1 MKTYN
6 RFKKAFWIITVAL
19 TILEVSSTLST
30 GTIKPTELIGFI
42 IYCTFSAMISTWLI
56 LWVVGYFNPTE
67 ADLAA
72 RQARHEAKQ
81 EQKQQIKLVAQEQ
94 KVQHKNQQKAHRQ
107 HQKNFQRYQ
116 QEQREIKLAAVRN
129 VPHCPNCLSTQIQPL
144 AQHRKG
150 FSVGKAVGGAVLTG
164 GIGTL
169 AGFAGKNTKKVDW
182 VCLKCGNSFTM

>member
-30 GTIKPTELIGFI
+30 GTIKPTELIGSI

-72 RQARHEAKQ
+72 RQAHHEAKQ
-81 EQKQQIKLVAQEQ
+81 EQKI
-94 KVQHKNQQKAHRQ
+94 QHKNQRKVHRQ

-116 QEQREIKLAAVRN
+116 QEQRET
-129 VPHCPNCLSTQIQPL
+129 S
-144 AQHRKG
+144 
-150 FSVGKAVGGAVLTG
+150 S
-164 GIGTL
+164 IG
-169 AGFAGKNTKKVDW
+169 
-182 VCLKCGNSFTM
+182 S

>member
-1 MKTYN
+1 M
-6 RFKKAFWIITVAL
+6 AL

-67 ADLAA
+67 ADLAV

-81 EQKQQIKLVAQEQ
+81 EQKTQHKEQ
-94 KVQHKNQQKAHRQ
+94 KVQHKNQRKAHRQ

-116 QEQREIKLAAVRN
+116 QEQREIKLAAVGN

-150 FSVGKAVGGAVLTG
+150 LSVGKAVGGAVLTG

-169 AGFAGKNTKKVDW
+169 AGLLGKNTKQTDF
-182 VCLKCGNSFTM
+182 VCMDCGKQFKR